1 MWKAETEK
9 GGCTSPKVMQKS
21 PQHLPPLTATHQGR
35 ADFDKRCHRK
45 DQMELYHLS
54 ATHY

>member
-35 ADFDKRCHRK
+35 ADFDKRCHSK
-45 DQMELYHLS
+45 DQMELYHLN